1 MKIRLTHVEPT
12 GVSRVWDIILMDD
25 RQNAR
30 VFLNP
35 DGTDFIDLV
44 ILESDRYEQVRI
56 PKPSLRHSELPKME
70 LLTPED
76 NNLSIPDE
84 PVFMAKDI
92 VNSIISDDDLSKLIN
107 ASPTGHMMP
116 F

>member
-1 MKIRLTHVEPT
+1 MHVEPT

-30 VFLNP
+30 VHLNP
-35 DGTDFIDLV
+35 EGTDFIDLV
-44 ILESDRYEQVRI
+44 ILESDRYEQVRV
-56 PKPSLRHSELPKME
+56 PRPSLRHSELPKME
-70 LLTPED
+70 LLLPED
-76 NNLSIPDE
+76 NNLELLQKPKID
-84 PVFMAKDI
+84 
-92 VNSIISDDDLSKLIN
+92 NSIISDDDLSKLIN